1 MKIEMNYNVPSRN
14 TILVPSRAS
23 GTKQIKVFSR
33 TSGTKQIMVVEA
45 LAVVEV
51 LETTV
56 MSKELIVM
64 C

>member
-14 TILVPSRAS
+14 TIVVP
-23 GTKQIKVFSR
+23 SR

-45 LAVVEV
+45 LAVVEA

-56 MSKELIVM
+56 MSKELFIM
-64 C
+64 CS

>member
-14 TILVPSRAS
+14 TVVVP
-23 GTKQIKVFSR
+23 SR

-45 LAVVEV
+45 LAVVEA

-56 MSKELIVM
+56 MSKELIVNLVNKNKR
-64 C
+64 

>member
-1 MKIEMNYNVPSRN
+1 MNYKVLLRN
-14 TILVPSRAS
+14 TIMVPSRA
-23 GTKQIKVFSR
+23 
-33 TSGTKQIMVVEA
+33 SGTKQIMVVEA
-45 LAVVEV
+45 LAVVEA